1 MDGNLLEINGTT
13 YDLSKMN
20 PNSKIRF
27 AGRSIKVKDIP
38 HDVYTLDCTH
48 MGRGFFVH
56 VNDVFFCNTCGENKF
71 VSKVKR

>member
-1 MDGNLLEINGTT
+1 MDGNLLTLNGKT

-38 HDVYTLDCTH
+38 HDVYTLDCGH
-48 MGRGFFVH
+48 LGRGFFVQTK
-56 VNDVFFCNTCGENKF
+56 DIIFCSQCQENKS
-71 VSKVKR
+71 VAKVKR